1 MINSRQNFFSKNI
14 FSNLYVLIPVA
25 LITGPFIPDLIFVI
39 ICLYF
44 LVNFKNFRNDEIFNY
59 KFHYFFILFYIS
71 ICFSS
76 IISDYNSYSIK
87 SSLFYIRFGVFS
99 LATYF
104 LILNDRKCLL
114 LITKIFLIIYSLL
127 LIDSFFQYLF
137 GFNLFGWTFE
147 GHKFYVTSFFGED
160 EVLGSYVARFFP
172 FVLSLLIFSKEEL
185 NFKFNNI
192 LIIFIFASASLITLI
207 SGERTSMALLF
218 LSIFIMFLTCHK
230 LRKLILISYLT
241 IILTITLIV
250 LSSDITK
257 ERMYNQTIDQ
267 LGLSGES
274 ERLVIFSKTY
284 ESHYLIAFKM
294 FKQKPILGYGPKTF
308 RKFCA
313 EPENY
318 VNEIACTTHPHNI
331 LMQLLSETGIIGAS
345 FYFFIFIF
353 LAITLF
359 KISIKGIFFND
370 KSQKDYITLI
380 FIFYFINLFPLAPSG
395 NFFNNWLSMI
405 YYLPL
410 GYFFYLLK
418 YKQKT

>member
-1 MINSRQNFFSKNI
+1 MINSKQNFFTKNI
-14 FSNLYVLIPVA
+14 FSNLYVLIPIA

-44 LVNFKNFRNDEIFNY
+44 IVNFKNFRNDEIFNY

-76 IISDYNSYSIK
+76 IISEYNLYSIK
-87 SSLFYIRFGVFS
+87 SSFFYIRFGLFS

-114 LITKIFLIIYSLL
+114 SITKIFLIIYLIL

-160 EVLGSYVARFFP
+160 EVLGSYVARLFP

-192 LIIFIFASASLITLI
+192 LIFFIFASASLITLI
-207 SGERTSMALLF
+207 SGERTSMALLL

-230 LRKLILISYLT
+230 LRKLIVICYLT

-257 ERMYNQTIDQ
+257 ERMYNQTIKRQ
-267 LGLSGES
+267 VFHFLHLI
-274 ERLVIFSKTY
+274 LVDLLF
-284 ESHYLIAFKM
+284 
-294 FKQKPILGYGPKTF
+294 GYTF
-308 RKFCA
+308 F
-313 EPENY
+313 
-318 VNEIACTTHPHNI
+318 
-331 LMQLLSETGIIGAS
+331 LLL
-345 FYFFIFIF
+345 YR
-353 LAITLF
+353 
-359 KISIKGIFFND
+359 
-370 KSQKDYITLI
+370 
-380 FIFYFINLFPLAPSG
+380 
-395 NFFNNWLSMI
+395 
-405 YYLPL
+405 
-410 GYFFYLLK
+410 
-418 YKQKT
+418 

>member
-1 MINSRQNFFSKNI
+1 MIEM
-14 FSNLYVLIPVA
+14 
-25 LITGPFIPDLIFVI
+25 FV
-39 ICLYF
+39 
-44 LVNFKNFRNDEIFNY
+44 
-59 KFHYFFILFYIS
+59 
-71 ICFSS
+71 
-76 IISDYNSYSIK
+76 
-87 SSLFYIRFGVFS
+87 
-99 LATYF
+99 
-104 LILNDRKCLL
+104 

-160 EVLGSYVARFFP
+160 EVLGSYVARLLP
-172 FVLSLLIFSKEEL
+172 FVLSLLIFSKEKL

-192 LIIFIFASASLITLI
+192 LIFFIFASASLITLI
-207 SGERTSMALLF
+207 SGERTSMALLL

-230 LRKLILISYLT
+230 LRKLIAICYLT
-241 IILTITLIV
+241 IIITITLIV

-257 ERMYNQTIDQ
+257 ERMYNQTINQ

-284 ESHYLIAFKM
+284 ESHYLIALKM

-331 LMQLLSETGIIGAS
+331 LMQLLSETGIIGTS

-353 LAITLF
+353 LAVTLF
-359 KISIKGIFFND
+359 KVSIKGIFLMISLKKIISHLF
-370 KSQKDYITLI
+370 L
-380 FIFYFINLFPLAPSG
+380 YFISLICFH
-395 NFFNNWLSMI
+395 
-405 YYLPL
+405 
-410 GYFFYLLK
+410 
-418 YKQKT
+418 

>member
-1 MINSRQNFFSKNI
+1 
-14 FSNLYVLIPVA
+14 
-25 LITGPFIPDLIFVI
+25 
-39 ICLYF
+39 
-44 LVNFKNFRNDEIFNY
+44 
-59 KFHYFFILFYIS
+59 
-71 ICFSS
+71 
-76 IISDYNSYSIK
+76 
-87 SSLFYIRFGVFS
+87 
-99 LATYF
+99 
-104 LILNDRKCLL
+104 
-114 LITKIFLIIYSLL
+114 
-127 LIDSFFQYLF
+127 
-137 GFNLFGWTFE
+137 
-147 GHKFYVTSFFGED
+147 
-160 EVLGSYVARFFP
+160 
-172 FVLSLLIFSKEEL
+172 
-185 NFKFNNI
+185 
-192 LIIFIFASASLITLI
+192 
-207 SGERTSMALLF
+207 
-218 LSIFIMFLTCHK
+218 MFLTCHK
-230 LRKLILISYLT
+230 LRKLIVICYLT

-257 ERMYNQTIDQ
+257 ERMYNQTINQ

-274 ERLVIFSKTY
+274 ERLVVFSKTY
-284 ESHYLIAFKM
+284 ESHYLIALKM

-331 LMQLLSETGIIGAS
+331 LMQLLSETGIIGTS

-353 LAITLF
+353 LAVILF